1 MLTQS
6 ESEAAFTALG
16 IAQASAASPA
26 DASAN
31 AGKLVTSLTK
41 VVNGVTGT
49 VNGVTAKLGLTH
61 TTTTTAPTTTS
72 SSSLQ
77 SLLGYLMGTGK

>member
-31 AGKLVTSLTK
+31 AGKLVTSLT
-41 VVNGVTGT
+41 
-49 VNGVTAKLGLTH
+49 
-61 TTTTTAPTTTS
+61 
-72 SSSLQ
+72 
-77 SLLGYLMGTGK
+77 